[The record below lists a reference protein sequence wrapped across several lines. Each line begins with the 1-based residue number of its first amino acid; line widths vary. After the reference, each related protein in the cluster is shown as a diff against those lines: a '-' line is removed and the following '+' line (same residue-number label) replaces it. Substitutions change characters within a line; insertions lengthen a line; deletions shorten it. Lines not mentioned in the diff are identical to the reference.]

1 MTKVTYISHS
11 GFLIELEEAYLLFD
25 YYQGTIPE
33 FDPKK
38 EVYVFASHGHHDHF
52 NYKVFNLLKRGNK
65 IHFILSDDIEVE
77 GFREVTL
84 VEPNI
89 ELTVGDCQIIT
100 LKSTDLGVAFLVTY
114 ISPSPGLDSKEFK
127 VYHAGDL
134 NWWHWNGESEE
145 YNKNMKENYQGEID
159 KLKVEEIDLAFV
171 PLDPRLED
179 AYLLGL
185 DYFAK
190 QTHTK
195 HIVPM
200 HFWGNHEII
209 DSLMKDK
216 VSESY
221 KDKIIS
227 IREVGEDFCL
237 KIDSKNLRKHH

>member
-1 MTKVTYISHS
+1 MVKVTYISHS
-11 GFLIELEEAYLLFD
+11 GFLVELEDAYLLFD
-25 YYQGTIPE
+25 YYKGTIPE

-38 EVYVFASHGHHDHF
+38 KVYVFASHGHHDHF
-52 NYKVFNLLKRGNK
+52 NHNVFKLLKRENE
-65 IHFILSDDIEVE
+65 IHFILSDDIQVD
-77 GFREVTL
+77 GFKEVTL
-84 VEPNI
+84 VGPNT
-89 ELTVGDCQIIT
+89 ELTVGDCQITT

-114 ISPSPGLDSKEFK
+114 SHPRPEAKGKKFK

-145 YNKNMKENYQGEID
+145 YNKKMKENYQKEID
-159 KLKVEEIDLAFV
+159 QLKGEEIDLAFV

-195 HIVPM
+195 HIIPM
-200 HFWGNHEII
+200 HLWGSYEII
-209 DSLMKDK
+209 DSLTKDN

-221 KDKIIS
+221 RDKIVC
-227 IREVGEDFCL
+227 IREEGEVFCL
-237 KIDSKNLRKHH
+237 